1 MYCMNC
7 GRQLPDGATFC
18 RYCGNPVKPAVRTA
32 ARKGGTA
39 TPLLELIIR
48 VIGGLLTVYCV
59 FWIYDDLTNFT
70 GGFFGASGIIS
81 AIFGGA
87 FAALGMTLLIGGT
100 KLPRKLLDEINNAA
114 RSRRF

>member
-18 RYCGNPVKPAVRTA
+18 RYCGNPVKPAARTA

-48 VIGGLLTVYCV
+48 VIGGLLTVFSV
-59 FWIYDDLTNFT
+59 FYAYTGLTQFT
-70 GGFFGASGIIS
+70 GGFFGASGIIF
-81 AIFGGA
+81 AILGGA
-87 FAALGMTLLIGGT
+87 GAALGLTLLIGGT